1 MDRRTA
7 ISHSYRDHLASL
19 YEKEKELIDIHQ
31 NKDTNAGLWLDKYL
45 TDQDRTDLKDRE
57 SAKGSN
63 RAALV
68 DAVAK
73 IPTHEAYRQFYQR
86 WKLLL
91 DNAGAKIR
99 EAKVK
104 GRMIVG
110 LGDESVLEISI
121 ALHHTYGIPYIPGSA
136 LKGLAASYTR
146 QRLTEEWQPDSP
158 TGAYKTIFG
167 DTNGSGGIIFFD
179 ALYIPDTGPGQN
191 KQALY
196 PDIITVHHPEYY
208 QGGKEDATPSDW
220 DSPTPIHF
228 LSATGVYL
236 VALAA
241 PDLKYGQTW
250 INKTFA
256 ILRLALQELGI
267 GAKTSS
273 GYGRMELEKKEED
286 DIIETE
292 AVEEVVL
299 EPASTSLL
307 RKIAAAPQVTYELFA
322 AWEQLPLDDERRIE
336 VAEALVQKWDSGG
349 GKKRNEKQEKRYQML
364 NKFILL

>member
-1 MDRRTA
+1 MGTEPK
-7 ISHSYRDHLASL
+7 SYSYRSALASL
-19 YEKEKELIDIHQ
+19 YKDKAFKEIHE

-63 RAALV
+63 RGALV

-73 IPTHEAYRQFYQR
+73 IPTNEAYRQFYQR

-91 DNAGAKIR
+91 TDNAGAKVR

-110 LGDESVLEISI
+110 LGDESVLETSI
-121 ALHHTYGIPYIPGSA
+121 ALHHTYGVPYIPGSA

-179 ALYIPDTGPGQN
+179 ALYIPDTGHN

-220 DSPTPIHF
+220 DSPTPIPF

-236 VALAA
+236 IALAA

-256 ILRLALQELGI
+256 ILRLALEELGI

-286 DIIETE
+286 DIVEI
-292 AVEEVVL
+292 EEVTL
-299 EPASTSLL
+299 EVRAKRLL
-307 RKIAAAPQVTYELFA
+307 QAIAASALVTYEIFTV
-322 AWEQLPLDDERRIE
+322 WEQLPPESEERIE
-336 VAEALVQKWDSGG
+336 VAKVLAKKMEGAGN
-349 GKKRNEKQEKRYQML
+349 KKRMPKEEKRYQTL
-364 NKFILL
+364 KKFIAENGGS